1 MNESCK
7 QLIPLLEYDSTK
19 KLKNP
24 PEFKVKCSVCGQ
36 SNLYDNSHLRVS
48 EARRVEGFA
57 AAKGFQ
63 NA

>member
-24 PEFKVKCSVCGQ
+24 PVFKVKCSVCGQ
-36 SNLYDNSHLRVS
+36 SNLYDDSHLRVS

-57 AAKGFQ
+57 AAKGFR